1 MRLSPRLLLIP
12 AGLLLVAAAWL
23 WWNRPQRI
31 DIATYAP
38 ADSIIYLEADDIP
51 AILAALT
58 TTDAWRE
65 LAPAA
70 GLRTDLGRV
79 GWLGRLSAWTGV
91 GTAESVV
98 LSRAQVA
105 VVVLGFETE
114 GEAGGE
120 AVVRPRL
127 ALVAE
132 THTGHSRTRDAVI
145 KFAGDFARS
154 TYGGTR
160 LERTERDGLTLLNWS
175 QVNGTRGLR
184 AAVSDGYAVVGTDEA
199 AVEACLAV
207 RRGERPAIAA
217 DARLAEMRERVGA
230 HEGGGALA
238 FGYVPRQAAPRL
250 SEIAALFLASRMP
263 LDAAEQS
270 GAAIILPQLAA
281 RLLGGAAWGFHVNE
295 GGSDDRYFLEL
306 GGGVAPR
313 LAAALESPR
322 EPPSDLAPLVPSD
335 ARQFTRYNFAEPIEA
350 WRGLNAVISS
360 QVDFT
365 IAPVVVRLLDQQLL
379 PYGIESPRDFLRAV
393 GPEVATARLD
403 AEGERMALVAA
414 ARDEAALRALVRKRF
429 GNARPTKIGDAEFF
443 ADEEE
448 ETAFAFAGGHV
459 ITGDAES
466 VRRGLQAR
474 AAGRTLDT
482 VEAFKLSTRGASA
495 AAPPHVLT
503 LADDREATRAFVA
516 FVARQRGARQRAPDA
531 AALDKALASLAFA
544 STETRLVADG
554 FERRT
559 RSAFGQ
565 FGSLILRFTAAA
577 ETRQPKE

>member
-1 MRLSPRLLLIP
+1 MRLSLRLLLIP
-12 AGLLLVAAAWL
+12 AGLLLLAAAWL

-31 DIATYAP
+31 DIAAYAP
-38 ADSIIYLEADDIP
+38 ADSIIYLEADDLP
-51 AILAALT
+51 AILAGLT
-58 TTDAWRE
+58 TTDAWRS

-91 GTAESVV
+91 GPAESVV

-114 GEAGGE
+114 GASGGE

-132 THTGHSRTRDAVI
+132 THTGHERTRAAVL

-154 TYGGTR
+154 AYGETK
-160 LERTERDGLTLLNWS
+160 LEQTGREGLTLLNWS
-175 QVNGTRGLR
+175 QVNGTRTLR

-207 RRGERPAIAA
+207 RRGERPSMGT

-230 HEGGGALA
+230 GDSALA

-250 SEIAALFLASRMP
+250 SEIAAVLLASRMP

-270 GAAIILPQLAA
+270 GAAIILPQLAS
-281 RLLGGAAWGFHVNE
+281 RLLGGAAWGFHINE
-295 GGSDDRYFLEL
+295 GAADDRYFLEL
-306 GGGVAPR
+306 GEGIAPR
-313 LAAALESPR
+313 LSAALESPR
-322 EPPSDLAPLVPSD
+322 EPPPDLASFVPAD
-335 ARQFTRYNFAEPIEA
+335 ARLLTRYNFAEPVEA
-350 WRGLNAVISS
+350 WRGLNAVVSS

-379 PYGIESPRDFLRAV
+379 PYGIESPREFLRAV
-393 GPEVATARLD
+393 GPAVATARLD
-403 AEGERMALVAA
+403 AEGERLALAA
-414 ARDEAALRALVRKRF
+414 AVRDETALRALVRKRF
-429 GNARPTKIGDAEFF
+429 GGKQPTKIGDAELFTAD
-443 ADEEE
+443 ADED
-448 ETAFAFAGGHV
+448 TAVAFAAGHV
-459 ITGDAES
+459 VTGDAES
-466 VRRGLQAR
+466 VRRCLQAR
-474 AAGRTLDT
+474 ASGRTLDT
-482 VEAFKLSTRGASA
+482 VEAFKRAKRDDSSPA
-495 AAPPHVLT
+495 AQPHILT
-503 LADDREATRAFVA
+503 LADDREQARGFVS
-516 FVARQRGARQRAPDA
+516 FVARQRGARQRPPDA
-531 AALDKALASLAFA
+531 GALEKALSALPFS
-544 STETRLVADG
+544 SSETRLAAGG

-565 FGSLILRFTAAA
+565 FGSLILRFTSDA
-577 ETRQPKE
+577 ESRR

>member
-12 AGLLLVAAAWL
+12 AGLLLLAAAWL

-38 ADSIIYLEADDIP
+38 ADSIIYLEADDLP

-58 TTDAWRE
+58 STDAWRS

-70 GLRTDLGRV
+70 GLRADLGRV

-98 LSRAQVA
+98 LARAQVA

-114 GEAGGE
+114 GAGD
-120 AVVRPRL
+120 AAPVMRPRL

-132 THTGHSRTRDAVI
+132 THTGHGRTRDAVI

-154 TYGGTR
+154 TYGETK
-160 LERTERDGLTLLNWS
+160 LEQTEREGLTLLNWS
-175 QVNGTRGLR
+175 QVSGTRGLR
-184 AAVSDGYAVVGTDEA
+184 AAVSDGYAIVGTDEA

-207 RRGERPAIAA
+207 RRGERPAMAS

-230 HEGGGALA
+230 GGGGGALA

-250 SEIAALFLASRMP
+250 SEIAAIFLATRVP
-263 LDAAEQS
+263 LDPDEQR
-270 GAAIILPQLAA
+270 GAAVILPQLAA
-281 RLLGGAAWGFHVNE
+281 RILGGAAWGFHADE
-295 GGSDDRYFLEL
+295 GAADDRYFIEL
-306 GGGVAPR
+306 NEGIAPR
-313 LAAALESPR
+313 LAAALEAPR
-322 EPPSDLAPLVPSD
+322 EPPSDLASLAPSD
-335 ARQFTRYNFAEPIEA
+335 ARQLTRYNFAEPIEA
-350 WRGLNAVISS
+350 WRGLSAVISS

-365 IAPVVVRLLDQQLL
+365 VAPIVVRLLDQQLQ
-379 PYGIESPRDFLRAV
+379 PYGVESPRDFLRAV
-393 GPEVATARLD
+393 GPEVATVRLD
-403 AEGERMALVAA
+403 AEGERMALAA
-414 ARDEAALRALVRKRF
+414 AMRDEATVRALVRKRF
-429 GNARPTKIGDAEFF
+429 GNARPEQLGDAEFF
-443 ADEEE
+443 AADEA
-448 ETAFAFAGGHV
+448 ETAFAFAGRHV

-466 VRRGLQAR
+466 VRRCLQAR

-482 VEAFKLSTRGASA
+482 VEAYKLSTRGAPP

-503 LADDREATRAFVA
+503 LADDREQARGFVA
-516 FVARQRGARQRAPDA
+516 FVARQRGARQRAADA
-531 AALDKALASLAFA
+531 AALEKALASLAFA

-565 FGSLILRFTAAA
+565 LGSLVLRHTSDAQ
-577 ETRQPKE
+577 TRR

>member
-31 DIATYAP
+31 DISAYAP
-38 ADSIIYLEADDIP
+38 ADSIIYLEADDLP
-51 AILAALT
+51 AILAGLT
-58 TTDAWRE
+58 ATDAWRA

-70 GLRTDLGRV
+70 GLRADLGRV

-114 GEAGGE
+114 GAGDG
-120 AVVRPRL
+120 VPVMRPRL

-132 THTGHSRTRDAVI
+132 THTGHNRTRDAVV
-145 KFAGDFARS
+145 KFAGDLARS
-154 TYGGTR
+154 TFGEAK
-160 LERTERDGLTLLNWS
+160 LEQAERDGLTLLNWS
-175 QVNGTRGLR
+175 QVNGTRSLR

-230 HEGGGALA
+230 GGGGGALA

-250 SEIAALFLASRMP
+250 SEIAAIFLASRMP
-263 LDAAEQS
+263 LEAAEQS
-270 GAAIILPQLAA
+270 GTAVILPQLAA
-281 RLLGGAAWGFHVNE
+281 RLLGGAAWGFHVGE
-295 GGSDDRYFLEL
+295 GAADDRYFLEL
-306 GGGVAPR
+306 GEGIAPR
-313 LAAALESPR
+313 LSAALASPR
-322 EPPSDLAPLVPSD
+322 EQTSDPAALVPSD
-335 ARQFTRYNFAEPIEA
+335 ARQFTRYNFAEPVEA
-350 WRGLNAVISS
+350 WRGVNAVVSS

-365 IAPVVVRLLDQQLL
+365 VAPFIVKWLNEQLL
-379 PYGIESPRDFLRAV
+379 PYGVESPREFLRAV
-393 GPEVATARLD
+393 GPEVATVRLD

-414 ARDEAALRALVRKRF
+414 ARDEAALRALARKRF
-429 GNARPTKIGDAEFF
+429 GNAQPTRIGDAEFF
-443 ADEEE
+443 AAGDDA
-448 ETAFAFAGGHV
+448 ETAFAFAGSYV
-459 ITGDAES
+459 VTGDSES
-466 VRRGLQAR
+466 VRRCLQAR
-474 AAGRTLDT
+474 AAGRTLDA
-482 VEAFKLSTRGASA
+482 VEAFKLSTR
-495 AAPPHVLT
+495 AAPPAARPHVLT
-503 LADDREATRAFVA
+503 LADDREQARGFVT
-516 FVARQRGARQRAPDA
+516 FVARQRGARQRGADS
-531 AALDKALASLAFA
+531 AALEKALASLPFA

-559 RSAFGQ
+559 RSSFGQ
-565 FGSLILRFTAAA
+565 LGSLILRFTSDAGA
-577 ETRQPKE
+577 RR